1 MIVLVSLI
9 VLLKELLVSTIFRMV
24 HPYITIQMIFT
35 LVSHIFIASR
45 RKRSYAHAHISATP
59 RVIKM
64 A

>member
-9 VLLKELLVSTIFRMV
+9 VLLRELLVNDFYM
-24 HPYITIQMIFT
+24 FT

-45 RKRSYAHAHISATP
+45 RNAITRMRTLAP
-59 RVIKM
+59 RL